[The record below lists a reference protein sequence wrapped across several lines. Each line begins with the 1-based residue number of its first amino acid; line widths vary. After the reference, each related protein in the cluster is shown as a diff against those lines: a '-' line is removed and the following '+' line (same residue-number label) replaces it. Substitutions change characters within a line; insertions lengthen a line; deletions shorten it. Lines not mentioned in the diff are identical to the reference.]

1 VRGRH
6 KEIDGGELKTGES
19 NTTKV
24 SSVNTYA
31 KLTINGEVCYE
42 VDVLNMVEIVNGIDL
57 MEAHRSALGL

>member
-31 KLTINGEVCYE
+31 KLTINGEVCYGGR
-42 VDVLNMVEIVNGIDL
+42 VEYGRN
-57 MEAHRSALGL
+57 R